1 MAAHV
6 LVADEM
12 AIAARSMAEE
22 TFSLFA
28 NYLGHY
34 NHQTLIFEARLAN
47 WPVCNGLRTRTFP
60 ANQFSEMLT
69 ECRKLTCIWEA
80 RALSAS
86 KRMECAF
93 WQNLGRC
100 VAVNQMPDIRAKA
113 DVVIWC
119 VTPQS
124 IVPGVSVEIVGWNTV
139 AEIARLPPVCTGL
152 VVGSRQVHNH
162 QVPIEQVRPF
172 ANLVNL
178 IMEPDL

>member
-1 MAAHV
+1 MQK
-6 LVADEM
+6 AD
-12 AIAARSMAEE
+12 
-22 TFSLFA
+22 LH
-28 NYLGHY
+28 LG
-34 NHQTLIFEARLAN
+34 
-47 WPVCNGLRTRTFP
+47 G
-60 ANQFSEMLT
+60 S
-69 ECRKLTCIWEA
+69 

-152 VVGSRQVHNH
+152 VVGNRQVHNH

-172 ANLVNL
+172 ADLVNL
-178 IMEPDL
+178 IMEPGLQLREKHHPNEQASHKEAKAGFEPAKSRDRQDIQNNP